1 MFLILIS
8 ILLSMLFLHIVDD
21 FYLQGLLATMKQK
34 SWWKDQLGV
43 PSYVEM
49 LSNYSDPSKYVEYK
63 KYRNDW
69 KIALVEHAF
78 SWAFSISFPMLLY
91 MLITNSDSVLQVT
104 VFLAS
109 LIVNAIIHAIVDNK
123 KCNKLEINLIQDQL
137 CHIVQ
142 IIVTW
147 IIFVAV
153 QI

>member
-1 MFLILIS
+1 MFLTLIS

-21 FYLQGLLATMKQK
+21 FYLQGLLAKMKQK
-34 SWWKDQLGV
+34 SWWQDQLGV
-43 PSYVEM
+43 
-49 LSNYSDPSKYVEYK
+49 SDRYEKYM
-63 KYRNDW
+63 NDW

-91 MLITNSDSVLQVT
+91 MLITNSDSLLQVT

-109 LIVNAIIHAIVDNK
+109 LVLNVIIHAIVDNK

-147 IIFVAV
+147 IIFVV
-153 QI
+153 VHI